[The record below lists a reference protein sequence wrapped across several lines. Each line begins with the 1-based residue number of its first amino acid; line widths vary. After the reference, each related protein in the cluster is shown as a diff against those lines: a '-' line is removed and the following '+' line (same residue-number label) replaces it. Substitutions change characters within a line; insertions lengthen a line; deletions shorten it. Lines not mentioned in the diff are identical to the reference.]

1 MPSFLVEIGPMDLKK
16 KTKMW
21 KVYRQAH
28 RLTDDG
34 QQALRKA
41 HLTFNTG
48 ELIEKIDE
56 NALSFKIN
64 SDFIKLLLL
73 GSQFFSNLQKPKDEL
88 SVMVLE

>member
-1 MPSFLVEIGPMDLKK
+1 MPSFLVENGPVDLKK

-21 KVYRQAH
+21 KVFRQAH

-41 HLTFNTG
+41 HLTFNPG
-48 ELIEKIDE
+48 ELIEIIDK

-64 SDFIKLLLL
+64 FDNDHKITAN
-73 GSQFFSNLQKPKDEL
+73 NLQEPRDEL
-88 SVMVLE
+88 PGIDYK

>member
-34 QQALRKA
+34 QQVLRKA

-48 ELIEKIDE
+48 ELIENIDE

-73 GSQFFSNLQKPKDEL
+73 GSQIFQIYKSQKMNYL
-88 SVMVLE
+88 

>member
-1 MPSFLVEIGPMDLKK
+1 MPSFLVENGPVDLKK

-41 HLTFNTG
+41 HLTFNPG
-48 ELIEKIDE
+48 ELIEIIDE
-56 NALSFKIN
+56 YAVSFKIN
-64 SDFIKLLLL
+64 SDSIKLLVL
-73 GSQFFSNLQKPKDEL
+73 GSQIFL
-88 SVMVLE
+88 STKAKR